1 MFCHKCGKEM
11 TEGDKF
17 CNSCGAVGSVGE
29 KKNYWKYLSYAWTVI
44 VNLITIGV
52 VLGIYSNLYQSFEV
66 IVVSLLI
73 LIYLSIQTFA
83 MTYGNATI
91 DTAFSMNF
99 EFQRIRKSVQKNQI
113 DEDEEENEREEIQE
127 ARKKVDKAKIKMYI
141 NAGFAFIIYIIA
153 LFNIFGAL

>member
-1 MFCHKCGKEM
+1 MFCHKCGKEI

-17 CNSCGAVGSVGE
+17 CNSCGTVVDVNE
-29 KKNYWKYLSYAWTVI
+29 KKNYWEYLGYTWTVI
-44 VNLITIGV
+44 VNLITISV

-73 LIYLSIQTFA
+73 LIYLSIQTFV

-91 DTAFSMNF
+91 DTVFSMNF
-99 EFQRIRKSVQKNQI
+99 EFQRLRKLVQKNQI
-113 DEDEEENEREEIQE
+113 NQDEEENEREEIQE

-153 LFNIFGAL
+153 LFHIFGAL